1 MSGILSQLSIGQSA
15 IIQGFTDEEIS
26 LKLIELGVI
35 PGTAVTM
42 IRKAP
47 FGDPIAFACLGALI
61 SVRLQE
67 AATVLIESE

>member
-1 MSGILSQLSIGQSA
+1 MPGVLSLLPIGQSA
-15 IIQGFTDEEIS
+15 IIQGFTDEEVS

-47 FGDPIAFACLGALI
+47 FGDPIAFACSGSLI

-67 AATVLIESE
+67 AVTVLIESE

>member
-1 MSGILSQLSIGQSA
+1 MPGVLSKLPVGQSA

-47 FGDPIAFACLGALI
+47 FGDPVAFACLGALI